1 MPDLITVME
10 TESGQPI
17 TTEELRYGQR
27 VRVIAAP
34 CDRRWRTPAGLALV
48 GPRYFGYDLDYVPVE
63 GWLSAEGGERE
74 RGSPDRQDSAR
85 HRGVAQPR
93 SGDLLGAGATRR
105 DGGGRL
111 SRVRKRR
118 ASPRRRVAYDGP
130 EPITSRWQATYRPAD
145 GARTLAES
153 VREQFGRVDILI
165 NNAGP
170 FAMDPFVDLP
180 EAEWDRIWN
189 TNVKAAYVSTKVLAP
204 GMREAGWGRIVNI
217 SAGSAYMRNHSIYT
231 LAKSALIT
239 LTEELAVE
247 LGPEITVNAV
257 APGQIA
263 ESADDMAAFD
273 ATFVE
278 RAVSASPLRR
288 LVTRPEVATIVGELC
303 GPRYAGVTGVTI
315 PVDAGSRI
323 PRF

>member
-1 MPDLITVME
+1 MSEAHLKGKTALVTGASRNLGAAISSELARRGATVAVAYR
-10 TESGQPI
+10 ESASAAQALVD
-17 TTEELRYGQR
+17 ELRT
-27 VRVIAAP
+27 
-34 CDRRWRTPAGLALV
+34 RTGA
-48 GPRYFGYDLDYVPVE
+48 D
-63 GWLSAEGGERE
+63 
-74 RGSPDRQDSAR
+74 
-85 HRGVAQPR
+85 HVAVA
-93 SGDLLGAGATRR
+93 GDLSTG
-105 DGGGRL
+105 
-111 SRVRKRR
+111 
-118 ASPRRRVAYDGP
+118 
-130 EPITSRWQATYRPAD
+130 D

-180 EAEWDRIWN
+180 EAEWDRVWN
-189 TNVKAAYVSTKVLAP
+189 TNVKAAYVTTKVLAP

-217 SAGSAYMRNHSIYT
+217 SAGSAYLRNHSIYT

-303 GPRYAGVTGVTI
+303 GPRFAGVTGVTI